1 MVKDQLEGLV
11 SQMVERG
18 ILFNEAICE
27 FEKRF
32 IKRVLDRANGNQS
45 RAAELLGI
53 HRNTLS
59 RKIDE
64 YKLESPAFALES
76 LRAGSIR
83 RVQNGS
89 PKSLESRFLDA
100 VDIREV

>member
-1 MVKDQLEGLV
+1 MKDQLEGLV

-18 ILFNEAICE
+18 ILFDEAISE

-59 RKIDE
+59 RKIEE
-64 YKLESPAFALES
+64 YKLESN
-76 LRAGSIR
+76 GHR
-83 RVQNGS
+83 RR
-89 PKSLESRFLDA
+89 SR
-100 VDIREV
+100 